1 MKSYKDYP
9 KINNDR
15 INFSK
20 ISGNNRILQKLPKR
34 WN

>member
-20 ISGNNRILQKLPKR
+20 ISGNKLPKR

>member
-1 MKSYKDYP
+1 MKSYQDYP

-20 ISGNNRILQKLPKR
+20 ISGNLELPYLVEIQT
-34 WN
+34 

>member
-1 MKSYKDYP
+1 MKSYQDYP

-20 ISGNNRILQKLPKR
+20 IGGTLELPLK
-34 WN
+34 